1 MVKLKY
7 YVEYSEGSVTYK
19 VRYFVGLEEAQR
31 VSDELEGLCCDLL
44 KRRLITGYHFHIT
57 CR

>member
-7 YVEYSEGSVTYK
+7 YVEYSEGFVTYK

-31 VSDELEGLCCDLL
+31 VSDELEGLCCDLF
-44 KRRLITGYHFHIT
+44 KHGLITGYQFHLT

>member
-19 VRYFVGLEEAQR
+19 VRYFARLEEAQR
-31 VSDELEGLCCDLL
+31 VSDELEGLCHDFL
-44 KRRLITGYHFHIT
+44 KRGLITGYQFQVT

>member
-7 YVEYSEGSVTYK
+7 YVEYSEGFVTYK
-19 VRYFVGLEEAQR
+19 VRYFSGLEEAQR
-31 VSDELEGLCCDLL
+31 VSDELECLCRDLI
-44 KRRLITGYHFHIT
+44 KRGLITGYQFNVT

>member
-19 VRYFVGLEEAQR
+19 VRYFSGLEEAYR
-31 VSDELEGLCCDLL
+31 VSDELEGLCHDLL
-44 KRRLITGYHFHIT
+44 KRGLITGYQFNVT
-57 CR
+57 SR